1 MQESLFEKH
10 FPQMKSS
17 ETPVFFKLRAANGL
31 ELPYTS
37 YAVLDIEV
45 EGITIPGRGIV
56 IAKDEHCTHPLV
68 LGMNVVTSCWDTL
81 FKQPEKSDCPPQK
94 LQSHQARRDA
104 FATCRHIEATMTEDG
119 LLGYVRPASRR
130 IIKVPPKSELL
141 VWGRTRKGPRGK
153 DYCAVMEA
161 LPENSSKGVART
173 LTMERD
179 GRVPVRICNPHSY
192 CLTIGRYQKLGKLH
206 YVEEADVH
214 GPRDLNLSLRDDC
227 IVEVALV
234 STAAD
239 GAEQDLPKEVSSLA
253 DRPDLSEQQQEE
265 LRALLLKWRHVFA
278 QHDED
283 FGRTNLVQHQ
293 IHTGDAPP
301 VRERHHPL
309 PPAMYK
315 EMKTLLSG
323 MLESGVIRE
332 SCSPWAA
339 PIVLMRKKN
348 GSLRFCVDYRKLNAV
363 THKDAFPLPRIEETL
378 TSLTDAEWFSTLDLA
393 SGYWQVEMDA
403 LDREKTAFTT
413 PQGLFEFERM
423 PFGLCNAPATFQ
435 RLMQQ
440 CLSGQLSDY
449 AFVYLDDIILY
460 TPDFASHLQHL
471 DKVLERLGQHGLKL
485 RLDR

>member
-81 FKQPEKSDCPPQK
+81 FKQPEKSYCPPQK

-119 LLGYVRPASRR
+119 LLGYVRPASRH

-141 VWGRTRKGPRGK
+141 VWGRTWKGPRGK

-173 LTMERD
+173 LTMVRD

-315 EMKTLLSG
+315 EMKKLLSG

-378 TSLTDAEWFSTLDLA
+378 TSLTHAEWFSTLDLA
-393 SGYWQVEMDA
+393 SGYWM
-403 LDREKTAFTT
+403 
-413 PQGLFEFERM
+413 PWIERRQ
-423 PFGLCNAPATFQ
+423 P
-435 RLMQQ
+435 
-440 CLSGQLSDY
+440 S
-449 AFVYLDDIILY
+449 
-460 TPDFASHLQHL
+460 QHP
-471 DKVLERLGQHGLKL
+471 RA
-485 RLDR
+485 